1 MSTCRFNCKRFAV
14 ILLIILMVSSSLVG
28 CSKPK
33 VVETVYITIG
43 TAGVGGSFYPIGIR
57 LSEIW
62 NKAIPNVKAVAIAT
76 AGSPQNVDMMRTKDS
91 EVCVLGS
98 LDGWEAINGTG
109 SYTEKMPW
117 IVALTGPMYQSGT
130 QILAQKNSGINEIM
144 DIKGK
149 KIAIGEQGGAGTA
162 DVARTLGALGL
173 TLKDF
178 SPVYADA
185 GQAIDMLK
193 DGLIDGA
200 FLGLTIGSSAIAEAM
215 LSGRVKLVPINDA
228 SFATI
233 LKTNANQKRFTIP
246 ANLYSNQDYEV
257 VTMADPPQ
265 IIACRQD
272 LITDDMAY
280 TMTKAIYENLEEFK
294 TAAAV
299 LKAMTL
305 ESAANGLMIPY
316 HPGTLK
322 YFKEKG
328 ITVKN

>member
-33 VVETVYITIG
+33 VEETVYITIG

-76 AGSPQNVDMMRTKDS
+76 AGSPQNIDMMRTKDA
-91 EVCVLGS
+91 EVAVLGA
-98 LDGWEAINGTG
+98 LDGLEAINGTG

-117 IVALTGPMYQSGT
+117 VVALTGPMYQSGA
-130 QILAQKNSGINEIM
+130 QILAQNNSGINEIM

-149 KIAIGEQGGAGTA
+149 KIAIGETGGAGTA
-162 DVARTLGALGL
+162 DVARTLDGLGM

-185 GQAIDMLK
+185 GQAIDMLR

-200 FLGLTIGSSAIAEAM
+200 FLGLTVGSSAIAEAM
-215 LSGRVKLVPINDA
+215 LSGRVKLVPISDA

-233 LKTNANQKRFTIP
+233 VKINPTQQRYTIKANT
-246 ANLYSNQDYEV
+246 YSNQNYDV
-257 VTMADPPQ
+257 LTMADPPQ
-265 IIACRQD
+265 VIACRQD

-280 TMTKAIYENLEEFK
+280 TMTKAIYENLDEFK
-294 TAAAV
+294 TAVAV
-299 LKAMTL
+299 LSAMSL
-305 ESAANGLMIPY
+305 EDAANGLLIPY

-322 YFKEKG
+322 YFTEKG
-328 ITVKN
+328 ITVKG

>member
-1 MSTCRFNCKRFAV
+1 MNIKRVAA

-28 CSKPK
+28 CTTKTA
-33 VVETVYITIG
+33 ETVYITIG
-43 TAGVGGSFYPIGIR
+43 TAGVGGSFYPIGIK
-57 LSEIW
+57 LSEVW

-91 EVCVLGS
+91 EACVLGS
-98 LDGWEAINGTG
+98 LDGYEAINGTG

-117 IVALTGPMYQSGT
+117 IVALTGPMYESGA
-130 QILAQKNSGINEIM
+130 QILAQNDSGINSIL

-149 KIAIGEQGGAGTA
+149 KIAVGEAGGAGTA
-162 DVARTLGALGL
+162 DVERTLSAIGMS
-173 TLKDF
+173 TKDF

-185 GQAIDMLK
+185 GQAIDQMK

-200 FLGLTIGSSAIAEAM
+200 FLGLTVGSAVIAEAM
-215 LSGRVKLVPINDA
+215 LSGRMKLVGIDDA
-228 SFATI
+228 SFAAIKKINPNQTRYTI
-233 LKTNANQKRFTIP
+233 KANT
-246 ANLYSNQDYEV
+246 YSNQNYDV
-257 VTMADPPQ
+257 ITVADPPQ

-272 LITDDMAY
+272 LISDDMAY
-280 TMTKAIYENLEEFK
+280 QMTKAIYDNLADFK
-294 TAAAV
+294 TAVSA
-299 LKAMTL
+299 LSQMTL

-328 ITVKN
+328 ITVKGN